1 VQVTAI
7 HQSNFSPT
15 NSSRTRP
22 CVFLNLAT
30 NSFLLTH
37 VAFVFSLIWPYK
49 TEQAVESGALP
60 RFTMREDRFS
70 KTTPSLASYYENLE
84 VEEWIQSV
92 AGVLDQG
99 WNDQYAFR
107 SSQPSSKHVTL
118 SPILTHPFLTSPF
131 LPSFLP
137 SLYIKTHSQTLAEPH
152 RKGPYATTSS
162 QLGSTPISGLS
173 VSKLASY
180 TLHIPANSSCVPNLT
195 FPFPFSLS
203 LCLLSLINAQFL
215 C

>member
-1 VQVTAI
+1 
-7 HQSNFSPT
+7 
-15 NSSRTRP
+15 
-22 CVFLNLAT
+22 
-30 NSFLLTH
+30 
-37 VAFVFSLIWPYK
+37 
-49 TEQAVESGALP
+49 
-60 RFTMREDRFS
+60 MREDRFS

-107 SSQPSSKHVTL
+107 SSPPPSKHVTL
-118 SPILTHPFLTSPF
+118 SLIDTNASLSHLD
-131 LPSFLP
+131 LPCLP
-137 SLYIKTHSQTLAEPH
+137 HTLYIKPTLKLFVEPH

-162 QLGSTPISGLS
+162 QLVSTPISGQS

-195 FPFPFSLS
+195 SPP
-203 LCLLSLINAQFL
+203 
-215 C
+215 

>member
-1 VQVTAI
+1 
-7 HQSNFSPT
+7 
-15 NSSRTRP
+15 
-22 CVFLNLAT
+22 
-30 NSFLLTH
+30 
-37 VAFVFSLIWPYK
+37 
-49 TEQAVESGALP
+49 
-60 RFTMREDRFS
+60 MRDDRLS

-118 SPILTHPFLTSPF
+118 SPILTRPFLTP
-131 LPSFLP
+131 P
-137 SLYIKTHSQTLAEPH
+137 SLYIKPTLKLVEPH

-162 QLGSTPISGLS
+162 QLGSTPISGQS

-180 TLHIPANSSCVPNLT
+180 TLRIPANSSCVPNLT
-195 FPFPFSLS
+195 SPFPLFLLNTYVNVNFLFTRRHQIHTSRALS
-203 LCLLSLINAQFL
+203 PH
-215 C
+215 